1 MRRDIHNVILPVDFT
16 SADEVFAVVETIT
29 GLIKRGIS
37 IRWGLVP
44 RTLTAGAVGQAKVV
58 YHLQDSYGL
67 SAVID
72 YLTSV
77 CSSLVS
83 NASY

>member
-29 GLIKRGIS
+29 GLIKRGIP

-44 RTLTAGAVGQAKVV
+44 RTLTASAVDQAKVI

-67 SAVID
+67 SAVIN
-72 YLTSV
+72 YLTLV
-77 CSSLVS
+77 SSLLVFD
-83 NASY
+83 ASY